1 MSEYLQVNRFLMGR
15 MPDPSRQRLVILT
28 GARQTGKTT
37 LVKAVYPDLR
47 YVNLDAPENREA
59 VRAIASASWARD
71 VGAAILDEAQ
81 KEPSVF
87 EKVKYAYD
95 DGALPFSVLPGSSQI
110 LLLKRIRETLAGRV
124 SLFELW
130 PLMMSEIREAPS
142 GGFTADALPTD
153 VSSSG
158 GSRIPAWRAPGKPL
172 PPPLVDRLFTAASL
186 KDIFADIPGVLLD
199 REDETAR
206 RAEAYILQWG
216 GMPGLLPLTDDER
229 RQWLKDYGFT
239 YLERDLGDLARLDD
253 LSPFRKFQRL
263 TALRSGCLL
272 NYSELARDAAVSVDT
287 ARRYLEYLR
296 LSYQTVLLPP
306 YHVNLTSTVIKTPKV
321 YWLDI
326 GLLRMLSGISGAVTG
341 DIYETM
347 VVGELMKWM
356 KTAGRGGEIYFYR
369 TRSGLEVDILLDTPD
384 GVVGMEIKNRRVIA
398 SKDVTA
404 LKEVARAL
412 GSHWRGGLVIYL
424 GDAIKP
430 LADPEIWA
438 VPSRRLFR

>member
-1 MSEYLQVNRFLMGR
+1 MSEDIHLYRFLMGR
-15 MPDPSRQRLVILT
+15 MPDPSRKRLVILT

-37 LVKAVYPDLR
+37 LAKAAYPGLH

-59 VRAIASASWARD
+59 VRSITSVSWARD

-81 KEPSVF
+81 KEPAVF

-95 DGALPFSVLPGSSQI
+95 DGALSFSVILGSSQI

-130 PLMMSEIREAPS
+130 PLMMSEIRETPS
-142 GGFTADALPTD
+142 GGSPMASGRASGTL
-153 VSSSG
+153 SS
-158 GSRIPAWRAPGKPL
+158 
-172 PPPLVDRLFTAASL
+172 PPLVDRLFTASTL
-186 KDIFADIPGVLLD
+186 KEIFADVPGVLMD
-199 REDETAR
+199 REDEAAR

-216 GMPGLLPLTDDER
+216 GMPGLLSLTDDER

-296 LSYQTVLLPP
+296 LSYQTVLLHP
-306 YHVNLTSTVIKTPKV
+306 YRVNLTSAVVKTPKV

-326 GLLRMLSGISGAVTG
+326 GLLRMLSGMSGAVTG
-341 DIYETM
+341 EIYETM
-347 VVGELMKWM
+347 VVGELIKWM
-356 KTAGRGGEIYFYR
+356 KTVGRDGEICFYR
-369 TRSGLEVDILLDTPD
+369 TRSGLEVDILLDTLD

-398 SKDVTA
+398 PKDVTA
-404 LKEVARAL
+404 LKEVARGL
-412 GSHWRGGLVIYL
+412 GSRWRGGLVTYS

-438 VPSRRLFR
+438 VPSRRLFS

>member
-1 MSEYLQVNRFLMGR
+1 MSEEIQYKYRFLMGR
-15 MPDPSRQRLVILT
+15 MPDPSRKRLVILT

-37 LVKAVYPDLR
+37 LIRAAYPDLR

-59 VRAIASASWARD
+59 LRAIASTSWARD

-95 DGALPFSVLPGSSQI
+95 DGALSFSILTGSSQI

-130 PLMMSEIREAPS
+130 PLMMSEIRETPPGASPMAGRALGNPPS
-142 GGFTADALPTD
+142 
-153 VSSSG
+153 
-158 GSRIPAWRAPGKPL
+158 
-172 PPPLVDRLFTAASL
+172 PPLVDRLFTAAPL
-186 KDIFADIPGVLLD
+186 REIFADVPGVLLD
-199 REDETAR
+199 REEETAR
-206 RAEAYILQWG
+206 RAEAYLLQWG
-216 GMPGLLPLTDDER
+216 GMPGLLPLRDDER

-263 TALRSGCLL
+263 AALRSGCLL
-272 NYSELARDAAVSVDT
+272 HYSELARDAGVSVDT

-306 YHVNLTSTVIKTPKV
+306 YHINLTSAVIKTPKV

-326 GLLRMLSGISGAVTG
+326 GLLRMLSGVSGTVTG
-341 DIYETM
+341 EIYETM
-347 VVGELMKWM
+347 VVGELTKWM
-356 KTAGRGGEIYFYR
+356 KTAGRDGELYFYR
-369 TRSGLEVDILLDTPD
+369 TRSGMEVDILLDTPD
-384 GVVGMEIKNRRVIA
+384 GVIGMEIKSRRVIA
-398 SKDVTA
+398 PKDTTA

-412 GSHWRGGLVIYL
+412 GSRWRGGLVIYT

-430 LADPEIWA
+430 LADPDIWA
-438 VPSRRLFR
+438 VPSRRLF